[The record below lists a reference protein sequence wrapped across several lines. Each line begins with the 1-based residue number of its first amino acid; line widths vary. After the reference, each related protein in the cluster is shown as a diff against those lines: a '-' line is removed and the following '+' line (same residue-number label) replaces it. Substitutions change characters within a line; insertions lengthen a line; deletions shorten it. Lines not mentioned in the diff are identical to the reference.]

1 MTTSNNQRKQ
11 SATILNGEHQQRHTP
26 CTSQYMHM
34 LRHRRLVWDLIL
46 VILDH
51 VVGSTP
57 VRQKKRERCE
67 QCFLEAHINNNTRK
81 ICQLFRSCTDLLLRK
96 QFWITLMMK
105 EAASFS
111 LKPGLNRCLNV
122 GKEAMSNN
130 RKSRSNC
137 SYCCSHWHTRA
148 DTSALT

>member
-1 MTTSNNQRKQ
+1 MGSDFGNTGS
-11 SATILNGEHQQRHTP
+11 
-26 CTSQYMHM
+26 C
-34 LRHRRLVWDLIL
+34 RRFY
-46 VILDH
+46 
-51 VVGSTP
+51 SCKT
-57 VRQKKRERCE
+57 KKRERCE

-148 DTSALT
+148 DTSALTWAVWWSVLWSRGGQCPAWVSLRRPLHPCRAWFTRGIWS